1 MEKKILSDL
10 TVRKLWKRVAEIYP
24 KNQKSIKSDIEDQLE
39 RLKNSILQEYPSLE
53 PRMKIDII
61 QDNPLKGLDREKAVL
76 LVKDKDEN
84 YVVESDQNWLTE
96 SVIFEALSSR
106 FLVGRLYVEGDTNT
120 KEGKESYR
128 KVIEKVSIVQ

>member
-1 MEKKILSDL
+1 M
-10 TVRKLWKRVAEIYP
+10 AEIYP